1 MSQTLPPIP
10 VNPAPGQSPASP
22 GSPGSPGSPVTPEP
36 ANDEPVIIDVPPED
50 TSA

>member
-10 VNPAPGQSPASP
+10 VNPVPGHSPDSP

-36 ANDEPVIIDVPPED
+36 GSDEPVIVDVPPED